1 MRFDPTRSGRQ
12 GEPILQTYREGNSRG
27 RAGDGGAVWSR
38 RRARWCMS
46 GLLSLGVHTAEV
58 VVLRGLVGKP
68 VSWALQ
74 LCEHAG
80 VAAANRRDGTA
91 QACACGSGTT
101 TAGMR

>member
-1 MRFDPTRSGRQ
+1 
-12 GEPILQTYREGNSRG
+12 
-27 RAGDGGAVWSR
+27 
-38 RRARWCMS
+38 MS